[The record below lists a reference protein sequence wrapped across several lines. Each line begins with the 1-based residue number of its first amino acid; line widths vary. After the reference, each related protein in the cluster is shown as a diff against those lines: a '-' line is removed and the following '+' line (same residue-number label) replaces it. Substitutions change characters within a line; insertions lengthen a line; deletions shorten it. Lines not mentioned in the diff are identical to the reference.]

1 MHRRPLPFVL
11 ALALIALDQA
21 TKSWVVAEV
30 AIGER
35 AASWLGFFHLTHTRN
50 TGAAFGL
57 LRDLRLDLGFA
68 TIDGVQVLGIVSLLV
83 ATAIVVVLRRPTRID
98 RLTVVAL
105 GTLLGGAVGNGIDR
119 LRLGYVTDFVQM
131 QAGWFDFPV
140 YNVADVAIVVGAGL
154 LVLSTLLH
162 PTPPAAPATTTSEA
176 PPETPIDVT
185 DPTVPPTRDA

>member
-1 MHRRPLPFVL
+1 MHRRPLPFAL
-11 ALALIALDQA
+11 ALVLIALDQA

-57 LRDLRLDLGFA
+57 LRDLQLDLGFA
-68 TIDGVQVLGIVSLLV
+68 VIDGVQVLGLVSLLV
-83 ATAIVVVLRRPTRID
+83 ATAIVVVLRRPTPID
-98 RLTVVAL
+98 RWTVVAL

-119 LRLGYVTDFVQM
+119 LRLGYVTDFIQM

-162 PTPPAAPATTTSEA
+162 PSTPAPKVAAGAPSSDEAPSPDPATDAPRPEA
-176 PPETPIDVT
+176 
-185 DPTVPPTRDA
+185 

>member
-1 MHRRPLPFVL
+1 MHRRPVPFAL
-11 ALALIALDQA
+11 ALALIALDQL

-30 AIGER
+30 TIGER

-57 LRDLRLDLGFA
+57 LRDLRLDLGFT
-68 TIDGVQVLGIVSLLV
+68 TIDGVQVLGLVSLLV
-83 ATAIVVVLRRPTRID
+83 AIAVVVVLRRPTKLD

-119 LRLGYVTDFVQM
+119 LRLGYVTDFIQM

-140 YNVADVAIVVGAGL
+140 FNVADIAIVVGAGL

-162 PTPPAAPATTTSEA
+162 PSAREPATE
-176 PPETPIDVT
+176 
-185 DPTVPPTRDA
+185 DPADRNPGA